1 MTSGCNRSHTA
12 LPMEELPIMTIPE
25 TMRQVRFDGAGGPEV
40 IRLETAPVPQPGTGQ
55 VLIEVA
61 AAGVNR
67 PDCLQRAGGYPPP
80 PGATDVPGLEVS
92 GRVVAVGAG
101 VQELTVGDE
110 VCALVASGG
119 YAEYCVADA
128 ALCLPI
134 PSPLSLLEG
143 AGIPENYYT
152 VYDNV
157 FTRGRLAAGETLL
170 VHGGSSGIGSTA
182 IQLAKQFGA
191 TVYATAGS
199 PEKCDFCRSLGADVA
214 IDYREQD
221 FVEEIRTLTD
231 GRGVDV
237 ILDMVGGPYIER
249 NLSILAIEGRLVQIA
264 FLQTSKVEINLM
276 PVMLRRLTVTGS
288 TLRPRSVELK
298 AKIAEALR
306 QIVWP
311 LLEKGAVRPVIHATF
326 PLEQAREAHQLMESS
341 AHQGKIMLEIRK

>member
-1 MTSGCNRSHTA
+1 MA
-12 LPMEELPIMTIPE
+12 IPE

-40 IRLETAPVPQPGTGQ
+40 IRLETAQVPQPGSGQ
-55 VLIEVA
+55 VLIEVV

-92 GRVVAVGAG
+92 GRIVATGADVEG
-101 VQELTVGDE
+101 LKVGDE

-134 PSPLSLLEG
+134 PGPLSLFEAG
-143 AGIPENYYT
+143 GIPETYFT

-182 IQLAKQFGA
+182 IQLAKQTGA

-214 IDYREQD
+214 IDYRSQD
-221 FVEEIRTLTD
+221 FVEEVRRLTEK
-231 GRGVDV
+231 RGVDV
-237 ILDMVGGPYIER
+237 ILDMVGGTYIAR
-249 NLSILAIEGRLVQIA
+249 NLSVLALEGRLVQIA
-264 FLQTSKVEINLM
+264 FLQSSKVEIDFM
-276 PVMLRRLTVTGS
+276 PVMTRRLTVTGS
-288 TLRPRSVELK
+288 TLRPRSVALK
-298 AKIAEALR
+298 AEIAEALR
-306 QIVWP
+306 QNIWP
-311 LLEKGAVRPVIHATF
+311 LLEMGAVKPIIHATF
-326 PLEQAREAHQLMESS
+326 PLERAREAHELMESS

>member
-1 MTSGCNRSHTA
+1 
-12 LPMEELPIMTIPE
+12 MTIPE
-25 TMRQVRFDGAGGPEV
+25 TMRQVRFQGAGGPEV
-40 IRLETAPVPQPGTGQ
+40 IYVETAPVPQPGSGQ

-92 GRVVAVGAG
+92 GRIVAVGDG
-101 VQELTVGDE
+101 VNGLKLGDE

-119 YAEYCVADA
+119 YAEYCVADW

-134 PSPLSLLEG
+134 PAPLSLLEAG
-143 AGIPENYYT
+143 GIPETYFT

-182 IQLAKQFGA
+182 IQLAKQAGA

-214 IDYREQD
+214 FDYRSQD
-221 FVEEIRTLTD
+221 FVAEVKRLTD
-231 GRGVDV
+231 NRGVDV
-237 ILDMVGGPYIER
+237 ILDMVGGPYIAR
-249 NLSILAIEGRLVQIA
+249 NISALAFEGRLVQIA
-264 FLQTSKVEINLM
+264 FLQSSKVEIDFM
-276 PVMLRRLTVTGS
+276 PVMLRRLTITGS

-306 QIVWP
+306 KNIWP
-311 LLEKGAVRPVIHATF
+311 LLEKGVVKPIIHATF
-326 PLEQAREAHQLMESS
+326 PLEQARATHELMESS
-341 AHQGKIMLEIRK
+341 VHQGKIMLEIRK

>member
-1 MTSGCNRSHTA
+1 
-12 LPMEELPIMTIPE
+12 MTIPK

-40 IRLETAPVPQPGTGQ
+40 IRLETAPVPQPGKGQ

-80 PGATDVPGLEVS
+80 PGATDVPGLEVA
-92 GRVVAVGAG
+92 GRIMAVGEN
-101 VQELTVGDE
+101 VQELKAGDE

-128 ALCLPI
+128 ALCLPV
-134 PSPLSLLEG
+134 PASLSLLEA
-143 AGIPENYYT
+143 AGIPENYFT

-157 FTRGRLAAGETLL
+157 FTRGRLAPGETLL

-214 IDYREQD
+214 IDYRAED
-221 FVEEIRTLTD
+221 FVEEVRTLTD

-249 NLSILAIEGRLVQIA
+249 NLSILAFEGRLVQIA

-298 AKIAEALR
+298 SKIAEALR

-326 PLEQAREAHQLMESS
+326 PLEQTREAHQLMESS

>member
-1 MTSGCNRSHTA
+1 
-12 LPMEELPIMTIPE
+12 
-25 TMRQVRFDGAGGPEV
+25 MRQVGFQGAGGPEV
-40 IRLETAPVPQPGTGQ
+40 IRLETAPVPQPGLGQ

-80 PGATDVPGLEVS
+80 PGATNVPGLEVS
-92 GRVVAVGAG
+92 GRIVAVGEG
-101 VQELTVGDE
+101 IDGLKVGDE

-134 PSPLSLLEG
+134 PGPLSLLEAG
-143 AGIPENYYT
+143 GIPETYFT

-182 IQLAKQFGA
+182 IQLAKQAGA

-214 IDYREQD
+214 IDYRDKD
-221 FVEEIRTLTD
+221 FVEEIRQLTD
-231 GRGVDV
+231 KRGVDV
-237 ILDMVGGPYIER
+237 ILDMVGGPYIAR
-249 NLSILAIEGRLVQIA
+249 NVSILAVEGRLVQIA
-264 FLQTSKVEINLM
+264 FLQSSKVEIDFM
-276 PVMLRRLTVTGS
+276 PVMLRRLTITGS
-288 TLRPRSVELK
+288 TLRPRSVALK
-298 AKIAEALR
+298 AKIADALR
-306 QIVWP
+306 QNVWP
-311 LLEKGAVRPVIHATF
+311 LLERGAVRPIIHATF
-326 PLEQAREAHQLMESS
+326 PLEQAREAHELMESS
-341 AHQGKIMLEIRK
+341 AHLGKIMLEIRK